1 MAAKEEA
8 LIELYRRGS
17 LNPSQKSAVEEMA
30 RRGLISLP
38 SDIAP
43 ADVIEQQAGDI
54 PDMQSLAREDAYAG
68 VAEDVGPGEAA
79 LIGMGRGFATIG
91 RGLGLMEPEDEG
103 ERLAMEALKKK
114 RPYLTGAGEIV
125 GEAAPF
131 VVPGLAAARI
141 PMMAGRVAAGVGLGG
156 AEGGLIA
163 AGTDQDVVP
172 ATGIGAAIG
181 GAAEVV
187 FPVLGRISRGIYQ
200 RVMGSAPKGALID
213 AAGQPTTE
221 FQSALDEAGIN
232 YDDLVADAQDYIAQ
246 QKPGADPAQVAKAA
260 RFQQEGVPLTRGEM
274 MAGEG
279 KFAQQATEQRLLES
293 AADVQADPMRQFKLQ
308 QSEAIKTSLESVIGA
323 ERTAEETGAM
333 MMEALTGRKKLLRT
347 QKNELYSLAAEN
359 AKEAGGIPLF
369 IDDISDAIPDADTL
383 EDLKIT
389 APAAMESLN
398 KLLARYGISE
408 PLAPIVT
415 KSRASRPVD
424 IAGTLGTRPSG
435 YEEVVTEIPAPAML
449 TVDSLERF
457 RKSLNAIERGD
468 LTGASTVAIA
478 PIKAALDKEADQL
491 ADRLSAQGLSSDI
504 VEPLKLARKT
514 VRQLKTEFS
523 PQAITGRLIG
533 VRRDGVTPV
542 IEASKAYS
550 KLAAEP
556 VESVRRTIQSLAKA
570 GEKGQQ
576 AIADLQTTTMLDL
589 ISAGFGT
596 ESRKINGVKVF
607 NPIAFKNRI
616 KSLGPDKLASIFVNN
631 KQALNKIN
639 SIEKIAGDLIPPAG
653 AMPKGSASVIMDLMN
668 RLGVVAITGKLPGGQ
683 LLIEQ
688 MRRLSEG
695 AATRAQVEKAI
706 AASPEVKR
714 IAYMFDEVFPG
725 VASAFGVAGIAAQQQ
740 DQNP

>member
-30 RRGLISLP
+30 RRGLIALP

-54 PDMQSLAREDAYAG
+54 PDMQSLAREDALAG

-91 RGLGLMEPEDEG
+91 RGLGIMEPEDEG
-103 ERLAMEALKKK
+103 ARMAMEALKKK
-114 RPYLTGAGEIV
+114 RPYTTGAGEIV

-213 AAGQPTTE
+213 AAGKPTPE
-221 FQSALDEAGIN
+221 FQSALDETGIN
-232 YDDLVADAQDYIAQ
+232 YADLVADAQAYIARQ
-246 QKPGADPAQVAKAA
+246 EPGADPAQVAKAA

-274 MAGEG
+274 MTGEG

-308 QSEAIKTSLESVIGA
+308 QSSAIKTSLESVIGV
-323 ERTAEETGAM
+323 EKTAEETGELM
-333 MMEALTGRKKLLRT
+333 MAALTGRKKLLRT
-347 QKNELYSLAAEN
+347 QKNDLYRIAAEN
-359 AKEAGGIPLF
+359 ASEVGGVPVMVDIDDALPTDLKMRGLNRASGGAAKEAEETLMDFGLVPPTDEMIEAGFTPEVLTIENFDDLRQTLKAIARKDQSGATDVYIIPIVERMDKELDS
-369 IDDISDAIPDADTL
+369 IASTL
-383 EDLKIT
+383 ESQGFDKSIT
-389 APAAMESLN
+389 
-398 KLLARYGISE
+398 
-408 PLAPIVT
+408 
-415 KSRASRPVD
+415 
-424 IAGTLGTRPSG
+424 
-435 YEEVVTEIPAPAML
+435 
-449 TVDSLERF
+449 
-457 RKSLNAIERGD
+457 
-468 LTGASTVAIA
+468 
-478 PIKAALDKEADQL
+478 
-491 ADRLSAQGLSSDI
+491 
-504 VEPLKLARKT
+504 EPLKQARKT
-514 VRQLKTEFS
+514 VQQLKTEFS

-533 VRRDGVTPV
+533 VKRDGVTPV

-556 VESVRRTIQSLAKA
+556 VESVRRTIQSLTKA
-570 GEKGQQ
+570 GEKGQH

-616 KSLGPDKLASIFVNN
+616 KSLGSDKLAAIFGSN

-639 SIEKIAGDLIPPAG
+639 NIEKIASDLIPPAG

-695 AATRAQVEKAI
+695 AATRAQVERAI
-706 AASPEVKR
+706 AASPEVKQ

-725 VASAFGVAGIAAQQQ
+725 VASAFGVAGIAASQQNQ

>member
-30 RRGLISLP
+30 RRGLIALP

-54 PDMQSLAREDAYAG
+54 PDMQSLAREDAYAS

-91 RGLGLMEPEDEG
+91 RGLGIMEPEDEG
-103 ERLAMEALKKK
+103 ARMAMEALKKK
-114 RPYLTGAGEIV
+114 RPYSAGAGEIV

-141 PMMAGRVAAGVGLGG
+141 PMMAGRIAAGAALGG

-172 ATGIGAAIG
+172 ATGVGAAIG
-181 GAAEVV
+181 GAAEIL
-187 FPVLGRISRGIYQ
+187 FPVLGRIGRGIYQ

-213 AAGQPTTE
+213 AAGQPTPE
-221 FQSALDEAGIN
+221 FQSALDETGIT
-232 YDDLVADAQDYIAQ
+232 YDDLVADAQAYIARQ
-246 QKPGADPAQVAKAA
+246 DPGADPAQVAKAA

-308 QSEAIKTSLESVIGA
+308 QSEAIKTSLESVIGV
-323 ERTAEETGAM
+323 EKTAEETGELM
-333 MMEALTGRKKLLRT
+333 MAALTGRKKLLRT
-347 QKNELYSLAAEN
+347 QKNDLYRIASENAAEVGGVPVMVDIDDVLPTDLKMRGLN
-359 AKEAGGIPLF
+359 RASSGAAKEAEETLMDFGLIQPTDEMVEAGFTPEVLTIENF
-369 IDDISDAIPDADTL
+369 DDLRQTLKAIARKDQSGATDVYIGPVVERMDSELDAIAETL
-383 EDLKIT
+383 ERQGFDKSIT
-389 APAAMESLN
+389 
-398 KLLARYGISE
+398 
-408 PLAPIVT
+408 
-415 KSRASRPVD
+415 
-424 IAGTLGTRPSG
+424 
-435 YEEVVTEIPAPAML
+435 
-449 TVDSLERF
+449 
-457 RKSLNAIERGD
+457 
-468 LTGASTVAIA
+468 
-478 PIKAALDKEADQL
+478 
-491 ADRLSAQGLSSDI
+491 
-504 VEPLKLARKT
+504 EPLKLARKT

-533 VRRDGVTPV
+533 VKRDGVTPV

-556 VESVRRTIQSLAKA
+556 VESVRRTIQSLTKA

-616 KSLGPDKLASIFVNN
+616 KALGPDKLASIFGNN

-740 DQNP
+740 NENP

>member
-1 MAAKEEA
+1 MDVTLPSGHVIRGIPDGTPKDVIRQKAIQAGLAKESDFPQETTFDQVSA
-8 LIELYRRGS
+8 DASRRETYR
-17 LNPSQKSAVEEMA
+17 
-30 RRGLISLP
+30 
-38 SDIAP
+38 
-43 ADVIEQQAGDI
+43 
-54 PDMQSLAREDAYAG
+54 G

-103 ERLAMEALKKK
+103 ERMAMEALKKK
-114 RPYLTGAGEIV
+114 RPYSTGAGEIV

-141 PMMAGRVAAGVGLGG
+141 PMMAGRILAGATLGG

-172 ATGIGAAIG
+172 ATGVGAAIG
-181 GAAEVV
+181 GAAEIL
-187 FPVLGRISRGIYQ
+187 FPVLGRIGRGIYQ

-213 AAGQPTTE
+213 AAGQPTPE
-221 FQSALDEAGIN
+221 FQSALDESGIN
-232 YDDLVADAQDYIAQ
+232 YDDLVADAQAYIARQ
-246 QKPGADPAQVAKAA
+246 EPGADPAQVATAA

-274 MAGEG
+274 ISGEG

-308 QSEAIKTSLESVIGA
+308 QSEAIKTSLESVIGV
-323 ERTAEETGAM
+323 EKTAEETGTM
-333 MMEALTGRKKLLRT
+333 MMDALSGRKKLLRT
-347 QKNELYSLAAEN
+347 QKNELYNLAAEN

-369 IDDISDAIPDADTL
+369 IDDIAEAMPDADTF
-383 EDLKIT
+383 EDLAIT
-389 APAAMESLN
+389 APASMKSLDQ
-398 KLLARYGISE
+398 LLVKYGMKDPTAEMIE
-408 PLAPIVT
+408 
-415 KSRASRPVD
+415 
-424 IAGTLGTRPSG
+424 AGFKPTP
-435 YEEVVTEIPAPAML
+435 L
-449 TVDSLERF
+449 TVQNLERF
-457 RKSLNAIERGD
+457 RKTLGAIERGD
-468 LTGASTVAIA
+468 QTGASSVAIG
-478 PIKAALDKEADQL
+478 PIKSALDKEADQL
-491 ADRLSAQGLSSDI
+491 AGRLASAGYPGEV

-533 VRRDGVTPV
+533 VKRDGVTPV

-556 VESVRRTIQSLAKA
+556 VESVRRTIQSLTKA

-607 NPIAFKNRI
+607 NPIALKNRI
-616 KSLGPDKLASIFVNN
+616 KSLGPDKLAAIFGNN

-639 SIEKIAGDLIPPAG
+639 SIEKIASDLIPPAG

-695 AATRAQVEKAI
+695 AASRAQVEKAI

-725 VASAFGVAGIAAQQQ
+725 VASAFGVAGIAASQQNQ
-740 DQNP
+740 NQNP